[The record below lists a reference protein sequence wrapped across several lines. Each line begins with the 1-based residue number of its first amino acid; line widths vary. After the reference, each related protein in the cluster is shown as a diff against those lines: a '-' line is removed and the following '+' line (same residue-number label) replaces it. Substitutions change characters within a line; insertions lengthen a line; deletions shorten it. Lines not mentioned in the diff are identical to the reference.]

1 MKAHRFISLIFALA
15 VSLAGGFARSQ
26 DLGPHFKKLKE
37 GIFVYAQNPADSN
50 ATIIVTTEGV
60 VLIDSGHRPP
70 DTVAL
75 AHAVKKLTSQPVRY
89 LINTK
94 PHTDHTTGHWLFSPP
109 ALIVAHAGATDAMK
123 QGLNPERVRKI
134 VAEYP
139 NLQEMKNFRPIWPHI
154 EFRDK
159 MALQVGD

>member
-26 DLGPHFKKLKE
+26 DLGSHFKKLKE

-89 LINTK
+89 LINTE
-94 PHTDHTTGHWLFSPP
+94 PHTDHTTYRSLAVFATGTDRCPCRRHRRDEARTQSG
-109 ALIVAHAGATDAMK
+109 AG
-123 QGLNPERVRKI
+123 
-134 VAEYP
+134 
-139 NLQEMKNFRPIWPHI
+139 
-154 EFRDK
+154 
-159 MALQVGD
+159 